1 MTNLIQINIKSF
13 KQQTLTTYISFL
25 KNILKKLNLNFF
37 FINIPKKTKK
47 MTLLKSPHV
56 HKKAREQFQMCLYKK
71 VIYVNINKNM
81 MYLKA
86 LLLNKPKLLN
96 ITVKYIGK

>member
-37 FINIPKKTKK
+37 LINIPKKTKK

>member
-13 KQQTLTTYISFL
+13 KQQTLTTYILFL
-25 KNILKKLNLNFF
+25 KNILKKLNLKFF
-37 FINIPKKTKK
+37 LINIPKKTKK

-71 VIYVNINKNM
+71 VIYVNVNKNM